1 MILFFALSISSW
13 SLCDV
18 HTASGQVAGTKPHPA
33 LPHAVTTAP
42 VTSENAPTVAATTDV
57 PRTMSYQG
65 YLSNDGR
72 AVHDGQYPIT
82 VKLYSDP
89 DGINAIYD
97 ATYQTPVVNGMFNIL
112 LGSGQNPLP
121 SGDMMNM
128 PLWIGITV
136 NGHEELKPY
145 TPLSASPYALN
156 VPNNAITTDK
166 LSDGAVTTRKIG
178 TDFVGSLWI
187 DGDKVSGHGSK
198 INLEGTG
205 GIGISFDITRNT
217 IVFSGNSLT
226 TGTQSLTPSS
236 NLLGNSGSAGT
247 SGDFVVNGDVD
258 LGGSA
263 SSSSI
268 KFTGKAAS
276 ALDMNG
282 NGLSNVSS
290 LSIGKGMSFD
300 GSLSFSTF
308 GSPFFPTIVAAKHF
322 ENHKYTIPD
331 AGANAEFLLSEGN
344 QVVNG
349 MKTFHAPINGNLAG
363 NATTATTAVRAG
375 VAEAITNSWSSG
387 ASIVAALMTNGGTLS
402 NNTTGNAVSATF
414 AKSAAEAR
422 TAKQADE
429 LASTTGAGA
438 SIDRALRMYAKPIST
453 DISGTAT
460 RAHTAAVADSTAIA
474 ANAAGILPT
483 SEAGRSIEKA
493 LRTWGGTIS
502 NNTVGNAST
511 VTNGVY
517 TTGAYNDPMW
527 LASVSGKK
535 ISGAVANAVSAET
548 ALRATAASIADR
560 ANAVTNLPAAGESV
574 ANALHSWGG
583 TLSNNING
591 NAGTVTNGLYST
603 GKYSDPSWLLSL
615 SASKLV
621 GDVPKAA
628 FATTAGSAN
637 PSGTAAGDL
646 SGSYPNPQ
654 VVAVEPQAGISIVN
668 AINRGTGTI
677 SALSLA
683 KNLTVS
689 GGSINSTPI
698 GTSMPAVGSF
708 TTSQSLNSLGA
719 SATPAPGTRY
729 ADNNIIAW
737 GEVNAD
743 GVVKAQ
749 FGNCT
754 IVHDATG
761 SYTITLPT
769 TPKEAAISIT
779 SESVGPMTF
788 SSQRTGNAIYVHA
801 FDLMQNAH
809 PGDGSFYFI
818 VVGRP

>member
-1 MILFFALSISSW
+1 
-13 SLCDV
+13 
-18 HTASGQVAGTKPHPA
+18 
-33 LPHAVTTAP
+33 
-42 VTSENAPTVAATTDV
+42 
-57 PRTMSYQG
+57 MSYQG
-65 YLSNDGR
+65 YLSNGGR
-72 AVHDGQYPIT
+72 AVNDGQYPIT

-89 DGINAIYD
+89 DGVNAIYD

-198 INLEGTG
+198 INLEGMG
-205 GIGISFDITRNT
+205 GIGISFDIARNT
-217 IVFSGNSLT
+217 IVFSGNGLSASSNAL
-226 TGTQSLTPSS
+226 LPSG
-236 NLLGNSGSAGT
+236 NLLGNPSLSNLGSSGT
-247 SGDFVVNGDVD
+247 TGDFVVNGDVD

-263 SSSSI
+263 LSSAI

-282 NGLSNVSS
+282 NNLSNVGS
-290 LSIGKGMSFD
+290 LSLGKRMSFD
-300 GSLSFSTF
+300 GALSLSTF
-308 GSPFFPTIVAAKHF
+308 GSPFAPTIVAAKHF

-349 MKTFHAPINGNLAG
+349 VKTFNSPISGNLAG
-363 NATTATTAVRAG
+363 NALTATTAVRAG
-375 VAEAITNSWSSG
+375 VADAVTNSWSSG
-387 ASIVAALMTNGGTLS
+387 ASVLAALMANGGTLS
-402 NNTTGNAVSATF
+402 NNTTGNAATATF
-414 AKSAAEAR
+414 AKNAAEAT
-422 TAKQADE
+422 TAREADE

-438 SIDRALRMYAKPIST
+438 SIDRALRMYAKPIAT
-453 DISGTAT
+453 DISGTA
-460 RAHTAAVADSTAIA
+460 AHARNATVADSSVIA
-474 ANAAGILPT
+474 TNAASVLPT
-483 SEAGRSIEKA
+483 TQAGRSVETA
-493 LRTWGGTIS
+493 LRTWGGTIT

-517 TTGAYNDPMW
+517 ITGSYNDPVW
-527 LASVSGKK
+527 LVSVSGKK
-535 ISGAVANAVSAET
+535 IIGAVPNAVSAES
-548 ALRATAASIADR
+548 ALRASVADIADR
-560 ANAVTNLPAAGESV
+560 ANAVTNLPVTGESV
-574 ANALHSWGG
+574 ANALHAWGG
-583 TLSNNING
+583 TLSNGISG
-591 NAGTVTNGLYST
+591 NAATVTNGLYST
-603 GKYSDPSWLLSL
+603 GSYSDPSWLVSL

-628 FATTAGSAN
+628 FATIAGSAN
-637 PSGTAAGDL
+637 PTGIASGDL

-654 VVAVEPQAGISIVN
+654 VVAVEPQAGSSIVN
-668 AINRGTGTI
+668 AINSGTGTI
-677 SALSLA
+677 SAVSLA
-683 KNLTVS
+683 KNLTIS

-698 GTSMPAVGSF
+698 GTSMPAIGSF

-719 SATPAPGTRY
+719 STTPALGTRY

-737 GEVNAD
+737 GDVNAD

-754 IVHDATG
+754 IIHDGAG

-769 TPKEAAISIT
+769 SPKDAAISIT
-779 SESVGPMTF
+779 SESSGPMTF
-788 SSQRTGNAIYVHA
+788 SSQRTGNTIYVHA
-801 FDLMQNAH
+801 FDLTQNAH
-809 PGDGSFYFI
+809 PGDGSFYFL